1 MSLFSYYQH
10 TPLLPS
16 LSMAIVDD
24 KRLPNA
30 QAELRGLMISRRAAV
45 SSSLWLGGFLLIFP
59 PI

>member
-1 MSLFSYYQH
+1 
-10 TPLLPS
+10 
-16 LSMAIVDD
+16 MAIVDD